1 MAWPKA
7 TVSNSHPKRLIVYE
21 IHGSGPPR
29 GEPDDSG
36 LLGIWSEHPFH
47 YLFFE
52 REPGAG
58 LSIWLENQQGWTLRD
73 CYSLDYSEWQQVAA
87 ESLRIGPFLIEMF
100 PESQSQS
107 PAEGTEGIVIR
118 LDPGLVFGS
127 GLHGSTE
134 GCLLAL
140 ASLFE
145 RFPVKKVVD
154 MGTGTG
160 ILAIAG
166 GMLGA
171 ARVLG
176 VDKNPLAVRAARK
189 NVVLNAVQDRVDLVV
204 AEDLGFLKAPSDLL
218 IMNLELPSLERLLAG
233 DDWLGYRWVILS
245 GFLKSQWDKLKVNIP
260 PAFCVLRLEAIEDWL
275 TVTVSRCEQR

>member
-1 MAWPKA
+1 MAWPKT
-7 TVSNSHPKRLIVYE
+7 TVSDSHPKGLIVYE
-21 IHGSGPPR
+21 FHGSGPPR
-29 GEPDDSG
+29 GEPDESG
-36 LLGIWSEHPFH
+36 FLGIWSEHPFH

-73 CYSLDYSEWQQVAA
+73 RYSLDYSEWQQVAA
-87 ESLRIGPFLIEMF
+87 ESLRIGPFTIEMF

-127 GLHGSTE
+127 GLHGSTK

-145 RFPVKKVVD
+145 QFPVKTVVD

-160 ILAIAG
+160 ILAIAC

-171 ARVLG
+171 GRVLA

-189 NVVLNAVQDRVDLVV
+189 NVVLNAVQDRVDLAV

-233 DDWLGYRWVILS
+233 DDWPGYRWVILS
-245 GFLKSQWDKLKVNIP
+245 GFLKRQWDKLKVSIP
-260 PAFCVLRLEAIEDWL
+260 PAFCVLCLEAIEDWL
-275 TVTVSRCEQR
+275 TVTVSRCE